1 MAVKKN
7 KNVPKN
13 ENEDPL
19 VQKDD
24 ISSIHARIKIFETPF
39 ATQVL
44 NPKVNEFCANCLRGP
59 APGEKLLRCGG
70 CNFSMYCSKDCQAIA
85 WLVHKP
91 ECKRLKASFPNLP
104 LTEVLFLSKVIDRIQ
119 FLEKNGDKLG
129 VEAERTF
136 SSLVDHKKDIREDE
150 EKMKHFE
157 KIFVKMGNFRKND
170 MIEKGQFFDVFCKA
184 SINSHSIHTNAGN
197 EVGMALDLGVSKYNH
212 SCRPTCSM
220 VFDGYR
226 VCLRPLVPGVDAENT
241 EQAFISYID
250 VGRSKFVRRRDLK
263 SRWYFDCECTRCM
276 DPEDDSLTAIKCANP
291 ACDAPILTSE
301 TEEPMN
307 IACDKCKTI
316 VEESTVKAAQEYMK
330 SLPASFDPQCP
341 ADILQDL
348 LTKAEQV
355 LHPSNVY
362 VARLRTALFHVTGNL
377 TIDNLSTM
385 HTQIYNNYK
394 MCFPK
399 ADRHVGFQLLHIVKA
414 LVEKDERD
422 EAMPY
427 AFDAMNI
434 FEVCFGLDHPYYL
447 QTLAL
452 WTYLEKKLPK
462 TKEELVQLTNFS
474 DNRPIDIVTLL
485 KRANMLPSSPY
496 AASTAQPV
504 STA

>member
-7 KNVPKN
+7 KNIPK
-13 ENEDPL
+13 EEDPL
-19 VQKDD
+19 VPKDE
-24 ISSIHARIKIFETPF
+24 ISSVHARIKIFETPF

-70 CNFSMYCSKDCQAIA
+70 CNFSMYCSKECQATA

-119 FLEKNGDKLG
+119 FLDKNGDKLG
-129 VEAERTF
+129 IEAERKF
-136 SSLVDHKKDIREDE
+136 SSLVDHKTDIKEDE

-157 KIFVKMGNFRKND
+157 KVFTKMGLFRKDD
-170 MIEKGQFFDVFCKA
+170 MIEKGEFFDIFCKA

-226 VCLRPLVPGVDAENT
+226 VCLRPLVPGVDAEDT

-263 SRWYFDCECTRCM
+263 WYFNCECTRCM
-276 DPEDDSLTAIKCANP
+276 DPEDDALTAIRCANP
-291 ACDAPILTSE
+291 SCDAPILTSE

-316 VEESTVKAAQEYMK
+316 VEENDVKAAQEYMK
-330 SLPASFDPQCP
+330 SLPASFDPKCP
-341 ADILQDL
+341 ADILRDL
-348 LTKAEQV
+348 LAKAEQV

-362 VARLRTALFHVTGNL
+362 VARLRTALFHVTGTL
-377 TIDNLSTM
+377 TMDNLSSM

-414 LVEKDERD
+414 LIEKDERD

-452 WTYLEKKLPK
+452 WTYLEKRLPK
-462 TKEELVQLTNFS
+462 SKEELVQLTNFS
-474 DNRPIDIVTLL
+474 DNRPIDIVSLL
-485 KRANMLPSSPY
+485 KRANMLPPPPY
-496 AASTAQPV
+496 AAGVAQPV
-504 STA
+504 